1 MHRRLGLALSA
12 VPFSA
17 PVLGAQTVSYSQVGL
32 ESTGLSGLTS
42 WTPVTH
48 EYLGSAEWRSFGGE
62 AGVDVPDL
70 TSTGG
75 LIEFG
80 FRWDVADIECASNAS
95 SCFDAVVDIGV
106 DNFAVRAFAE
116 RPTTV
121 PEPASCALLAAGLAG
136 LGVMARRRRLMA

>member
-1 MHRRLGLALSA
+1 
-12 VPFSA
+12 V
-17 PVLGAQTVSYSQVGL
+17 
-32 ESTGLSGLTS
+32 
-42 WTPVTH
+42 
-48 EYLGSAEWRSFGGE
+48 

-80 FRWDVADIECASNAS
+80 FRWDVTGVQCPSNAS
-95 SCFDAVVDIGV
+95 SCLDGVVEIGV